1 MTRKLLLM
9 KQLLAEQK
17 MKAAMEA
24 NAKKENETE
33 LQKVDVPGVNKLQE
47 IEETTEDTC
56 QCECKET
63 CECEN
68 CGCSDECAQTPY
80 GADDTSIDDTDDECA
95 QTPYGADDADIEDT
109 DECPCLLEPENES
122 AIPDA
127 KFVPEEAK
135 PVEDEQPAPKK
146 KRGRAKKSK

>member
-9 KQLLAEQK
+9 KQLLAEQR

-47 IEETTEDTC
+47 IEGTTEDLC

-80 GADDTSIDDTDDECA
+80 EVDDTGIDDTAEEEVEVV
-95 QTPYGADDADIEDT
+95 DATDIN
-109 DECPCLLEPENES
+109 ECPCLLESENES

>member
-9 KQLLAEQK
+9 KQLLAEQR

-63 CECEN
+63 CVCEN

-80 GADDTSIDDTDDECA
+80 EVDE
-95 QTPYGADDADIEDT
+95 ADIEDT
-109 DECPCLLEPENES
+109 DDECPCLLEPENES